1 LRQSVAAVRFLV
13 VEHPCYKC
21 ATSIDETLPFCPHCG
36 APQIRVVSPEEDASQ
51 APPPF
56 SSDAERHLVTPATW
70 PSGAPANI
78 PQTSAIQWELAW
90 KGALLCGLGAAVL
103 TAMPVLGLGCCL
115 WLLGAGALAVW
126 LYQRRVPGILVTP
139 GMGMRIGAVSG
150 GIGYVATTIWSVFR
164 FASNSQEFRTALQ
177 EQMEKSLAANPDPR
191 AQEIMRQFMG
201 NLNTP
206 QGLATFF
213 VLIMAIMAVVFVIFS
228 AAGGALGA
236 SMFARR
242 RDLR

>member
-1 LRQSVAAVRFLV
+1 VDHL
-13 VEHPCYKC
+13 CYKC
-21 ATSIDETLPFCPHCG
+21 QTSIDETLPFCPHCG
-36 APQIRVVSPEEDASQ
+36 APQIRVASPEDDASGTTPQ
-51 APPPF
+51 SSTDAPP
-56 SSDAERHLVTPATW
+56 HLVTPSTW
-70 PSGAPANI
+70 PSGAPVNI
-78 PQTSAIQWELAW
+78 PHTAAIQWELAL
-90 KGALLCGLGAAVL
+90 KGALLSGLAAAVL

-126 LYQRRVPGILVTP
+126 LYQRRVPGTLVTP
-139 GMGMRIGAVSG
+139 GMGMRIGAVAG
-150 GIGYVATTIWSVFR
+150 AIGYVATTIWTVLR
-164 FASNSQEFRTALQ
+164 FASNSQEFRTAMQ
-177 EQMEKSLAANPDPR
+177 GQMDKSLAANPDPR

-213 VLIMAIMAVVFVIFS
+213 VLILAIMGIVFVIFS

-242 RDLR
+242 RDFR

>member
-1 LRQSVAAVRFLV
+1 VDHL
-13 VEHPCYKC
+13 CYKC
-21 ATSIDETLPFCPHCG
+21 QTSIDETQPFCPHCG
-36 APQIRVVSPEEDASQ
+36 APQIRVASPDDDTTTTGQ
-51 APPPF
+51 F
-56 SSDAERHLVTPATW
+56 GSDAAPQLVTPATW
-70 PSGAPANI
+70 PSGAQSHI
-78 PQTSAIQWELAW
+78 PQTAAIQWELAW
-90 KGALLCGLGAAVL
+90 KGALLCGLGAALL
-103 TAMPVLGLGCCL
+103 TAMPVMGLGCCL

-126 LYQRRVPGILVTP
+126 LYQRRVPGTIVTS

-150 GIGYVATTIWSVFR
+150 TIAYVATTIWSVLR
-164 FASNSQEFRTALQ
+164 FASHSQEFRTAMQ
-177 EQMEKSLAANPDPR
+177 EQMDKSLAANPDPR

-213 VLIMAIMAVVFVIFS
+213 VLILAIMAVVFVIFS

-242 RDLR
+242 RDFR

>member
-1 LRQSVAAVRFLV
+1 MD
-13 VEHPCYKC
+13 HPCYKC

-36 APQIRVVSPEEDASQ
+36 APQIRVASPDEDAPPE
-51 APPPF
+51 APQY
-56 SSDAERHLVTPATW
+56 SGDATPRLVTPASW
-70 PSGAPANI
+70 PTGSPANLSQ
-78 PQTSAIQWELAW
+78 PAAIQWELAW
-90 KGALLCGLGAAVL
+90 KGALLSGLGAAVL
-103 TAMPVLGLGCCL
+103 TAMPVMGLGCCL

-126 LYQRRVPGILVTP
+126 LYQRRVPGTLVTS

-150 GIGYVATTIWSVFR
+150 AVGYVATTIWSVFR
-164 FASNSQEFRTALQ
+164 FASNSQEFRTAMQ
-177 EQMEKSLAANPDPR
+177 EQMDKSLAANPDPR

-213 VLIMAIMAVVFVIFS
+213 VLILAIMAVVFVIFS

>member
-1 LRQSVAAVRFLV
+1 VDHL
-13 VEHPCYKC
+13 CYKC
-21 ATSIDETLPFCPHCG
+21 QTSIDETQPFCPHCG
-36 APQIRVVSPEEDASQ
+36 APQIRVASPEDDESRTTPQSSTD
-51 APPPF
+51 APP
-56 SSDAERHLVTPATW
+56 HLVTPSTW
-70 PSGAPANI
+70 PSGAPANVAHA
-78 PQTSAIQWELAW
+78 AIQWELAW
-90 KGALLCGLGAAVL
+90 KGALLSGLGAAVL

-126 LYQRRVPGILVTP
+126 LYQRRVPGALVTP
-139 GMGMRIGAVSG
+139 GMGMRIGAVAG
-150 GIGYVATTIWSVFR
+150 AIGYVATTIWTVLR
-164 FASNSQEFRTALQ
+164 FSSNSQEFRTAMQ

-213 VLIMAIMAVVFVIFS
+213 VLILAIMAVVFVIFS

-242 RDLR
+242 RDFR

>member
-1 LRQSVAAVRFLV
+1 
-13 VEHPCYKC
+13 VEHLCYKC

-36 APQIRVVSPEEDASQ
+36 APQIRVASPEEDASQ
-51 APPPF
+51 APPAF
-56 SSDAERHLVTPATW
+56 SGDTGPHLVTPSTW
-70 PSGAPANI
+70 PSGAPINTA
-78 PQTSAIQWELAW
+78 QTSAIQWELAW
-90 KGALLCGLGAAVL
+90 KGALFCGLGAAVL

-126 LYQRRVPGILVTP
+126 LYLRRVPGSLVTP

-150 GIGYVATTIWSVFR
+150 AIGYVATTIWSVFR

-177 EQMEKSLAANPDPR
+177 EQMDKSLAANPDPR

-213 VLIMAIMAVVFVIFS
+213 VLVMAIMAVVFVIFS

-242 RDLR
+242 RDFR